1 MTKVQVCIEIKK
13 SDLAT
18 YEKEAQRRGVKLE
31 QLLEQM
37 VDGLIKEL
45 EEQERQGTDFEIT
58 P

>member
-1 MTKVQVCIEIKK
+1 MTKVRVCIEVKK
-13 SDLAT
+13 SDLAI
-18 YEKEAQRRGVKLE
+18 YEEEAKRRGMKVE

-45 EEQERQGTDFEIT
+45 REQERQGTDFEIT